1 MMKKTL
7 AILMAAFLLLSAMVL
22 PAMAHK
28 ANASYG
34 DVPKTSDAI
43 IIDGEKDPVYDKGL
57 KLDIFRTQVYDEE
70 DTDTRG
76 AAWILWSDGFLYIY
90 SEIKDSTI
98 IPVGDYTDQSGQPW
112 MCDSLEVF
120 IDWANDEEGGDFDQF
135 RIDAYGYRSFQT
147 NITNGENSYGQEESV
162 AEGIFEGKAKN
173 ISGGYAVEFK
183 IPIQK
188 GRGAGADIGLL
199 FQINDMTDPDTRAMV
214 FSGSSTGEAKSWVP
228 AEADFIVL
236 SASEV
241 TGVVAEEAAPPPE
254 EAVPAPAEEAPAAA
268 APEPQT
274 EAPAAA
280 AQTGDNTAMY
290 FVLAAMAVLFAAS
303 KKRRSEI

>member
-1 MMKKTL
+1 MKKTL
-7 AILMAAFLLLSAMVL
+7 AILTAALLLLSLMAI
-22 PAMAHK
+22 PAAAHK

-34 DVPKTSDAI
+34 DVPKTSDSIA
-43 IIDGEKDPVYDKGL
+43 IDGEKDAVYDKGL

-90 SEIKDSTI
+90 SEIKDKTI
-98 IPVGDYTDQSGQPW
+98 VPVGDYLDQSGQPW

-147 NITNGENSYGQEESV
+147 NITDGENSYGQEESAADGV
-162 AEGIFEGKAKN
+162 FEGKAKF
-173 ISGGYAVEFK
+173 IDGGYAVEFK

-188 GRGAGADIGLL
+188 GRGAGADIGFL

-236 SASEV
+236 SAGEV
-241 TGVVAEEAAPPPE
+241 TGVVEEEAAPPPE
-254 EAVPAPAEEAPAAA
+254 EEAAPAPVEEAAPVAAV
-268 APEPQT
+268 EPQT
-274 EAPAAA
+274 EVPAAA
-280 AQTGDNTAMY
+280 PQTGDNPAMY
-290 FVLAAMAVLFAAS
+290 FVIAAMAVLLAGS